1 MIYEPREDSFLLNKY
16 VRKLAHGKVLDLGTG
31 TGIQAIAALENT
43 DDVLAADINP
53 ECIDYVKKKGIKI
66 IQSDLFENI
75 KNTFDVIIFNPPYLP
90 EDPYEPEDSKLS
102 TTGGKKGSEIIEK
115 FLAEAKDHL
124 NKNGKI
130 LILVSSLTGN
140 PNILFKDYNFTLLEE
155 ENLFFEKIS
164 VYLLEKKPL

>member
-1 MIYEPREDSFLLNKY
+1 MIYEPQEDSYLLNKY

-43 DDVLAADINP
+43 DDVLAADINQ

-66 IQSDLFENI
+66 IQSDLFEKI
-75 KNTFDVIIFNPPYLP
+75 QDAFDVIIFNPPYLP
-90 EDPYEPEDSKLS
+90 EDPDEPEDSKLS
-102 TTGGKKGSEIIEK
+102 TTGGKKGYEIIEK

-155 ENLFFEKIS
+155 ENLFFEKIL